1 MTSPLV
7 RWLASLS
14 ADELAAV
21 LARRPEVLA
30 GPPVSSLSGLAGRL
44 QESESVLMAAGAL
57 PLPALQV
64 VEVLQALGS
73 GVRNVRPEERSDE
86 DGRRG
91 QPAPS
96 ASEASA
102 RRKGG
107 PLVGLD
113 QLAAALG
120 RKPDDA
126 ELAATLTVLAQR
138 ALVWP
143 DGDELRMAG
152 PLWNAFEHPLRL
164 GLPARRLL
172 ESATVA
178 ELREIA
184 SALGLLRGR
193 TRDSTLTEV
202 CTALADGERVRALV
216 ASAPVAARD
225 LLTKVAWDGPLVVM
239 GIYDRPGNGPLAW
252 AVRHGLLVSDG
263 WQHAQMPGEVGM
275 ALRGPDWRAPFDPMP
290 PTPEL
295 VGVAPEAVTREAAA
309 ATTTAVE
316 QASALLG
323 AVAAAPVALLKAG
336 GVGSRELRR
345 LARSVGCGEPEVR
358 LWLELAY
365 AAGVVG
371 VSEMRV
377 LPTEAYD
384 EWCAAEPAGRLVPL
398 LRAWPHLPAAPLA
411 TDGAA
416 ALTRDAVG
424 LAAYDLRPALL
435 QAAAELPEGRGAA
448 GGLADVLAW
457 RLPMLADDPEL
468 TDALW
473 REAHLVGAMAHGAL
487 TPLGRAMLA
496 GTSLDGAV
504 GALLP
509 PAVAEAVFQND
520 LTAVVPGT
528 PAAALAGLLDAAA
541 VRESG
546 GGAVTWR
553 FSAASVR
560 AALDAG
566 HTPDGLLADLRAVA
580 VGGALPQVLE
590 YLVGDVGRQ
599 HGRVRVRAVGCVV
612 RADDPALLAEIAG
625 VRSLRPLGLTVLAP
639 TVLASAL
646 PVAETLTALRAA
658 GYAPSGEDADGV
670 AAVERAPRHRVP
682 ATRRPGSRARAPR
695 TPVDASALAERL
707 LSSYVDDD
715 ETPPVRPTPM
725 SVARDV
731 RDHAAHLT
739 TAQRLL
745 LIGAVSQ
752 GTPIEISYINGDGE
766 PSRRVIEPAELDGP
780 KLSAWCQLRDDER
793 VFLLS
798 RIESVSAVNQ

>member
-1 MTSPLV
+1 V

-14 ADELAAV
+14 PDGLAAV

-30 GPPVSSLSGLAGRL
+30 GPPVSSLTGLAGRL
-44 QESESVLMAAGAL
+44 QEGEAVIAAAGAL

-64 VEVLQALGS
+64 VEVLQALG
-73 GVRNVRPEERSDE
+73 
-86 DGRRG
+86 
-91 QPAPS
+91 
-96 ASEASA
+96 
-102 RRKGG
+102 G

-113 QLAAALG
+113 QLAGALG

-143 DGDELRMAG
+143 DGDDLRMAG
-152 PLWNAFEHPLRL
+152 PLWNAFEHPLHL

-172 ESATVA
+172 ESATVV
-178 ELREIA
+178 ELHETA
-184 SALGLLRGR
+184 AALGLPRGR
-193 TRDSTLTEV
+193 TRASALADV
-202 CTALADGERVRALV
+202 CAALADGERVRAVV

-225 LLTKVAWDGPLVVM
+225 LLAKVAWDGPVVVM
-239 GIYDRPGNGPLAW
+239 GIYDRPRDGPVAW

-275 ALRGPDWRAPFDPMP
+275 ALRGPDWRAPFDPLP

-295 VGVAPEAVTREAAA
+295 VDVAPEAVAREAAA
-309 ATTTAVE
+309 AATTAVE

-323 AVAAAPVALLKAG
+323 AIAAAPVALLKAG

-345 LARSVGCGEPEVR
+345 LAKSAGCGEPEVR

-365 AAGVVG
+365 AAGLVG
-371 VSEMRV
+371 VSEMRA
-377 LPTEAYD
+377 LPAEAYD
-384 EWCAAEPAGRLVPL
+384 DWCAAEPAGRLEPL
-398 LRAWPHLPAAPLA
+398 LRAWPHLPAAPV
-411 TDGAA
+411 AA
-416 ALTRDAVG
+416 DAPALTRDAIG

-435 QAAAELPEGRGAA
+435 QAAAELPDGRGAA
-448 GGLADVLAW
+448 DGLADVLAW
-457 RLPMLADDPEL
+457 RLPMLADEPALLDG
-468 TDALW
+468 LW
-473 REAHLVGAMAHGAL
+473 REAHLVGALAHGTL
-487 TPLGRAMLA
+487 TPLGRALLA
-496 GTSLDGAV
+496 GAPLDATV
-504 GALLP
+504 EALLP
-509 PAVAEAVFQND
+509 PAVAEALFQND

-553 FSAASVR
+553 FSPASVR

-566 HTPDGLLADLRAVA
+566 HTPEGLLADLRAAA

-612 RADDPALLAEIAG
+612 RAEDPALLAEIAG

-639 TVLASAL
+639 TVLASAR
-646 PVAETLTALRAA
+646 PVAETLTALRGA

-682 ATRRPGSRARAPR
+682 SPRRPGRTRPSRIPA
-695 TPVDASALAERL
+695 DAVALAQRL
-707 LSSYVDDD
+707 LSSYVD
-715 ETPPVRPTPM
+715 TPEAPAVRPTPM

-731 RDHAAHLT
+731 RDHASHLT

-752 GTPIEISYINGDGE
+752 GTPIEITYIDGE
-766 PSRRVIEPAELDGP
+766 GESTRRVIEPAELAGP

-798 RIESVSAVNQ
+798 RIESVSAIS

>member
-1 MTSPLV
+1 VTSPLV

-14 ADELAAV
+14 PDGLAAV

-30 GPPVSSLSGLAGRL
+30 GPPVSSLTGLAGRL
-44 QESESVLMAAGAL
+44 QEGEAVIAAAGAL

-64 VEVLQALGS
+64 VEVLQAL
-73 GVRNVRPEERSDE
+73 
-86 DGRRG
+86 
-91 QPAPS
+91 
-96 ASEASA
+96 
-102 RRKGG
+102 GG

-143 DGDELRMAG
+143 DGDDLRMAG
-152 PLWNAFEHPLRL
+152 PLWNAFEHPLHL

-172 ESATVA
+172 ESATVV
-178 ELREIA
+178 ELHETA
-184 SALGLLRGR
+184 AALGLPRGR
-193 TRDSTLTEV
+193 TRAS
-202 CTALADGERVRALV
+202 ALADVCAALGDGERVRAVV
-216 ASAPVAARD
+216 ASAPVAVRD
-225 LLTKVAWDGPLVVM
+225 LLAKVAWDGPLVVM
-239 GIYDRPGNGPLAW
+239 GIYDRPRDGPVAW

-275 ALRGPDWRAPFDPMP
+275 ALRGPDWRAPFDPLP
-290 PTPEL
+290 PAPEL
-295 VGVAPEAVTREAAA
+295 VDVAPEAVAREAAA
-309 ATTTAVE
+309 AATTAVE

-323 AVAAAPVALLKAG
+323 AIAAAPVALLKAG

-345 LARSVGCGEPEVR
+345 LAKSAGCGEPEVR

-365 AAGVVG
+365 AAGLVG

-377 LPTEAYD
+377 LPAEAYD
-384 EWCAAEPAGRLVPL
+384 DWCAAEPAGRLEPL
-398 LRAWPHLPAAPLA
+398 LRAWPHLPAAPV
-411 TDGAA
+411 AA
-416 ALTRDAVG
+416 DAPALTRDAIG

-435 QAAAELPEGRGAA
+435 QAAAELPDGRGAA
-448 GGLADVLAW
+448 DGLADVLAW
-457 RLPMLADDPEL
+457 RLPMLADEPALLDG
-468 TDALW
+468 LW
-473 REAHLVGAMAHGAL
+473 REAHLVGAMAHGTL
-487 TPLGRAMLA
+487 TPLGRALLA
-496 GTSLDGAV
+496 GAPLDATV
-504 GALLP
+504 EALLP
-509 PAVAEAVFQND
+509 PAVAEALFQND

-528 PAAALAGLLDAAA
+528 PAAALAGLMDAAA

-553 FSAASVR
+553 FSPASVR

-566 HTPDGLLADLRAVA
+566 HTPEGLLADLRAAA

-612 RADDPALLAEIAG
+612 RAEDPALLAEIAG
-625 VRSLRPLGLTVLAP
+625 VRSLRPLGLTMLAP
-639 TVLASAL
+639 TVLASAR
-646 PVAETLTALRAA
+646 PVAETLTALRGA

-682 ATRRPGSRARAPR
+682 SPRRPGRTRPSRIPA
-695 TPVDASALAERL
+695 DAVALAQRL
-707 LSSYVDDD
+707 LSSYVD
-715 ETPPVRPTPM
+715 TPEEPAVRPTPM

-731 RDHAAHLT
+731 RDHASHLS

-752 GTPIEISYINGDGE
+752 GTPIEIAYIDGE
-766 PSRRVIEPAELDGP
+766 GESTRRVIEPAELDGP

-798 RIESVSAVNQ
+798 RIESVSAIS

>member
-7 RWLASLS
+7 RWLASLP
-14 ADELAAV
+14 ADDLAAV

-30 GPPVSSLSGLAGRL
+30 GPPVSSLTGLAGRL
-44 QESESVLMAAGAL
+44 QESETVIAAAGAL

-64 VEVLQALGS
+64 IEVLQAL
-73 GVRNVRPEERSDE
+73 
-86 DGRRG
+86 
-91 QPAPS
+91 
-96 ASEASA
+96 
-102 RRKGG
+102 GG

-113 QLAAALG
+113 RVAAAIG
-120 RKPDDA
+120 CKPDDA
-126 ELAATLTVLAQR
+126 ELVATLTVLAQR

-152 PLWNAFEHPLRL
+152 PLWHAFEHPLQL
-164 GLPARRLL
+164 GLPARHLL
-172 ESATVA
+172 EGASVT
-178 ELREIA
+178 ELHEIA
-184 SALGLLRGR
+184 SALGLPRGR
-193 TRDSTLTEV
+193 TRATALADV
-202 CTALADGERVRALV
+202 CAALADGERVRAVV

-225 LLTKVAWDGPLVVM
+225 LLAKVAWDGPLVVM

-252 AVRHGLLVSDG
+252 ALRHGLLVSDG

-275 ALRGPDWRAPFDPMP
+275 ALRGPDWRAPFDPLP
-290 PTPEL
+290 PAPDL
-295 VGVAPEAVTREAAA
+295 VAVSPEAVAREAAA
-309 ATTTAVE
+309 AATTAVE

-323 AVAAAPVALLKAG
+323 AVAAAPVALLRAG

-345 LARSVGCGEPEVR
+345 LAKSVGCGEPEVR

-365 AAGVVG
+365 AAGLVG

-384 EWCAAEPAGRLVPL
+384 GWCAAEPAGRLVPL

-411 TDGAA
+411 ADGA
-416 ALTRDAVG
+416 ALTRDAIGV
-424 LAAYDLRPALL
+424 AAYDLRPALL
-435 QAAAELPEGRGAA
+435 QAAAELPDGKGAA
-448 GGLADVLAW
+448 AGLVDVLGW
-457 RLPMLADDPEL
+457 RLPMLADEPALLDG
-468 TDALW
+468 LW
-473 REAHLVGAMAHGAL
+473 REAHLVGALAHGAL
-487 TPLGRAMLA
+487 TPLGRALVA
-496 GTSLDGAV
+496 GASLDA
-504 GALLP
+504 AAASLLP
-509 PAVAEAVFQND
+509 SAVAEAVFQND

-553 FSAASVR
+553 FSAGSVR

-566 HTPDGLLADLRAVA
+566 HTPDGLIADLRAVA
-580 VGGALPQVLE
+580 VGGAVPQVLE

-625 VRSLRPLGLTVLAP
+625 ARSLRPLGLSVLAP
-639 TVLASAL
+639 TVLASARPL
-646 PVAETLTALRAA
+646 AETLTALRAA
-658 GYAPSGEDADGV
+658 GYAPSGEDADGIT
-670 AAVERAPRHRVP
+670 AVERAPRHRVP
-682 ATRRPGSRARAPR
+682 TPRRPERTRPPR
-695 TPVDASALAERL
+695 TPTDAKALAQRL
-707 LSSYVDDD
+707 LSSYVDSAA
-715 ETPPVRPTPM
+715 EPAALRPTPM

-731 RDHAAHLT
+731 RDHAPHLS

-752 GTPIEISYINGDGE
+752 GTPVEISYTDGE
-766 PSRRVIEPAELDGP
+766 GESTRRVIEPAELDGP

-793 VFLLS
+793 VFLLP
-798 RIESVSAVNQ
+798 RIESVSAI

>member
-1 MTSPLV
+1 V

-14 ADELAAV
+14 ADDLAAV

-30 GPPVSSLSGLAGRL
+30 GPPVSSLTGLAGRL
-44 QESESVLMAAGAL
+44 QESESVIAAAGAL

-64 VEVLQALGS
+64 VEVLQAF
-73 GVRNVRPEERSDE
+73 
-86 DGRRG
+86 
-91 QPAPS
+91 
-96 ASEASA
+96 
-102 RRKGG
+102 GG

-113 QLAAALG
+113 QLASALG

-126 ELAATLTVLAQR
+126 ELDATLTVLAQR

-143 DGDELRMAG
+143 DGHELRMAG
-152 PLWNAFEHPLRL
+152 PLWHAFEHPLRL
-164 GLPARRLL
+164 GLPARHLL
-172 ESATVA
+172 EGATA
-178 ELREIA
+178 GELREIA
-184 SALGLLRGR
+184 SALGLPRGR
-193 TRDSTLTEV
+193 TRATALADV
-202 CTALADGERVRALV
+202 CAALADGERVRAMV
-216 ASAPVAARD
+216 ASGPVAARD
-225 LLTKVAWDGPLVVM
+225 LLAKVAWDGPLVVM
-239 GIYDRPGNGPLAW
+239 GIYDRPGTGPLAW
-252 AVRHGLLVSDG
+252 ALRHGLLVSDG

-275 ALRGPDWRAPFDPMP
+275 ALRGPDWRAPFDPLP
-290 PTPEL
+290 PTPAL
-295 VGVAPEAVTREAAA
+295 VDVAGEMREREAAA
-309 ATTTAVE
+309 AAATAVE

-336 GVGSRELRR
+336 GVGARELRR
-345 LARSVGCGEPEVR
+345 LAKSIGCGEPEVR

-365 AAGVVG
+365 TAGLVG

-411 TDGAA
+411 AEGA

-435 QAAAELPEGRGAA
+435 QAAAELPDGRGAA
-448 GGLADVLAW
+448 GGLADVLGW
-457 RLPMLADDPEL
+457 RLPMLADEPALLDG
-468 TDALW
+468 LW
-473 REAHLVGAMAHGAL
+473 REAHLVGALAHGAL
-487 TPLGRAMLA
+487 TPLGRALL
-496 GTSLDGAV
+496 GGDPLDAAV
-504 GALLP
+504 ASLLP
-509 PAVAEAVFQND
+509 PAVTEAVFQND

-553 FSAASVR
+553 FSPASVR

-566 HTPDGLLADLRAVA
+566 HTPDGLLAGLRAAA

-599 HGRVRVRAVGCVV
+599 HGRVRVRAVRCVV

-639 TVLASAL
+639 TVLASTRPA
-646 PVAETLTALRAA
+646 AETLTALRAA
-658 GYAPSGEDADGV
+658 GYAPSGEDSDGV
-670 AAVERAPRHRVP
+670 ATVERAPRHRVP
-682 ATRRPGSRARAPR
+682 APRRPERSRQPR
-695 TPVDASALAERL
+695 TPTDAGALARRL
-707 LSSYVDDD
+707 LSSYV
-715 ETPPVRPTPM
+715 EAPEQLTVLPTPM

-731 RDHAAHLT
+731 RDHAPHLS

-745 LIGAVSQ
+745 LIGAISQ
-752 GTPIEISYINGDGE
+752 RTAVEISYTDGDGE
-766 PSRRVIEPAELDGP
+766 STRRVIEPAELDGP

-798 RIESVSAVNQ
+798 RIESVSAIS

>member
-14 ADELAAV
+14 PDGLAAV

-30 GPPVSSLSGLAGRL
+30 GPPVSSLTGLAGRL
-44 QESESVLMAAGAL
+44 QEGEAVIAAAGAL

-64 VEVLQALGS
+64 VEVLQAL
-73 GVRNVRPEERSDE
+73 
-86 DGRRG
+86 
-91 QPAPS
+91 
-96 ASEASA
+96 
-102 RRKGG
+102 GG

-143 DGDELRMAG
+143 DGDDLRMAG
-152 PLWNAFEHPLRL
+152 PLWNAFEHPLHL

-172 ESATVA
+172 ESATVV
-178 ELREIA
+178 ELHETA
-184 SALGLLRGR
+184 AALGLPRGR
-193 TRDSTLTEV
+193 TRAS
-202 CTALADGERVRALV
+202 ALADVCAALGDGERVRAVV
-216 ASAPVAARD
+216 ASAPVAVRD
-225 LLTKVAWDGPLVVM
+225 LLAKVAWDGPLVVM
-239 GIYDRPGNGPLAW
+239 GIYDRPRDGPVAW

-275 ALRGPDWRAPFDPMP
+275 ALRGPDWRAPFDPLP
-290 PTPEL
+290 PAPEL
-295 VGVAPEAVTREAAA
+295 VDVAPEAVAREAAA
-309 ATTTAVE
+309 AATTAVE

-323 AVAAAPVALLKAG
+323 AIAAAPVALLKAG

-345 LARSVGCGEPEVR
+345 LAKSAGCGEPEVR

-365 AAGVVG
+365 AAGLVG

-377 LPTEAYD
+377 LPAEAYD
-384 EWCAAEPAGRLVPL
+384 DWCAAEPAGRLEPL
-398 LRAWPHLPAAPLA
+398 LRAWPHLPAAPV
-411 TDGAA
+411 AA
-416 ALTRDAVG
+416 DAPALTRDAIG

-435 QAAAELPEGRGAA
+435 QAAAELPDGRGAA
-448 GGLADVLAW
+448 DGLADVLAW
-457 RLPMLADDPEL
+457 RLPMLADEPALLDG
-468 TDALW
+468 LW
-473 REAHLVGAMAHGAL
+473 REAHLVGAMAHGTL
-487 TPLGRAMLA
+487 TPLGRALLA
-496 GTSLDGAV
+496 GAPLDATV
-504 GALLP
+504 EALLP
-509 PAVAEAVFQND
+509 PAVAEALFQND

-528 PAAALAGLLDAAA
+528 PAAALAGLMDAAA

-553 FSAASVR
+553 FSPASVR

-566 HTPDGLLADLRAVA
+566 HTPEGLLADLRAAA

-612 RADDPALLAEIAG
+612 RAEDPALLAEIAG
-625 VRSLRPLGLTVLAP
+625 VRSLRPLGLTMLAP
-639 TVLASAL
+639 TVLASAR
-646 PVAETLTALRAA
+646 PVAETLTALRGA

-682 ATRRPGSRARAPR
+682 SPRRPGRTRPSRIPA
-695 TPVDASALAERL
+695 DAVALAQRL
-707 LSSYVDDD
+707 LSSYVD
-715 ETPPVRPTPM
+715 TPEEPAVRPTPM

-731 RDHAAHLT
+731 RDHASHLS

-752 GTPIEISYINGDGE
+752 GTPIEIAYIDGE
-766 PSRRVIEPAELDGP
+766 GESTRRVIEPAELDGP

-798 RIESVSAVNQ
+798 RIESVSAIS

>member
-14 ADELAAV
+14 ADDLAAV
-21 LARRPEVLA
+21 LARRREVLG
-30 GPPVSSLSGLAGRL
+30 GPPVSSLTGLAGRL
-44 QESESVLMAAGAL
+44 QESEAVIAAAGAL

-64 VEVLQALGS
+64 IEVLQAF
-73 GVRNVRPEERSDE
+73 
-86 DGRRG
+86 
-91 QPAPS
+91 
-96 ASEASA
+96 
-102 RRKGG
+102 GG

-113 QLAAALG
+113 KLAAALG
-120 RKPDDA
+120 CKPDDA
-126 ELAATLTVLAQR
+126 ELVATLTVLAQR

-152 PLWNAFEHPLRL
+152 PLWHAFEHPLQL
-164 GLPARRLL
+164 GPPARHLL
-172 ESATVA
+172 ESASVS

-184 SALGLLRGR
+184 SALGLPRGR
-193 TRDSTLTEV
+193 TRATALADV
-202 CTALADGERVRALV
+202 CAVLADGERVRALV
-216 ASAPVAARD
+216 AAAPVAARD
-225 LLTKVAWDGPLVVM
+225 MLAKVAWDGPLVVM

-252 AVRHGLLVSDG
+252 ALRHGLLVSDG

-275 ALRGPDWRAPFDPMP
+275 ALRGPGWRAPFNPLP
-290 PTPEL
+290 PAPEL
-295 VGVAPEAVTREAAA
+295 VDVAPEAVTREAAA
-309 ATTTAVE
+309 AATGAVE
-316 QASALLG
+316 RASALLG

-345 LARSVGCGEPEVR
+345 LAKSVGCGEPEVR

-365 AAGVVG
+365 AAGLVG

-384 EWCAAEPAGRLVPL
+384 GWCAAEPAGRLVPL
-398 LRAWPHLPAAPLA
+398 LRAWPHLPAAPLHA
-411 TDGAA
+411 EGAA

-435 QAAAELPEGRGAA
+435 QAAAELPDGQGAA
-448 GGLADVLAW
+448 GGLADLLGW
-457 RLPMLADDPEL
+457 RLPMLADEPALIDG
-468 TDALW
+468 LW
-473 REAHLVGAMAHGAL
+473 REAHLVGALAHGVL
-487 TPLGRAMLA
+487 TPLGRALLA
-496 GTSLDGAV
+496 GTAV
-504 GALLP
+504 DAAAEALLP

-528 PAAALAGLLDAAA
+528 PSSALAGLLDAAA
-541 VRESG
+541 ERESG

-566 HTPDGLLADLRAVA
+566 HTPDGLLADLRAA
-580 VGGALPQVLE
+580 ALGGALPQVLE

-612 RADDPALLAEIAG
+612 RAGDPALLAEIAG
-625 VRSLRPLGLTVLAP
+625 ARSLRPLGLTVLAP
-639 TVLASAL
+639 TVLASAR

-658 GYAPSGEDADGV
+658 GYAPSGEGADGV

-682 ATRRPGSRARAPR
+682 APRRHERTRPSRPPA
-695 TPVDASALAERL
+695 DAAALAKRL
-707 LSSYVDDD
+707 LSSYVDSEDQ
-715 ETPPVRPTPM
+715 PAVRPTPM

-731 RDHAAHLT
+731 RDHAPHLS

-752 GTPIEISYINGDGE
+752 GTPIEISYTDGE
-766 PSRRVIEPAELDGP
+766 GESTRRVIEPAELDGP
-780 KLSAWCQLRDDER
+780 KLSAWCQLREDER

-798 RIESVSAVNQ
+798 RIESVSAI